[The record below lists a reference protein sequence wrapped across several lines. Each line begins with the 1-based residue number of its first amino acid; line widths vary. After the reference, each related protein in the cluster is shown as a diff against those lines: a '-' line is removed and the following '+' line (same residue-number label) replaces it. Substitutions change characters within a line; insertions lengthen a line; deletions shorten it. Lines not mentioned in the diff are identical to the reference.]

1 VGSSDR
7 PRARK
12 SLAVSDPDDPP
23 NPPPRSSER
32 PQLKAALAFAAVYLI
47 WGSTYLAIRVGVRS
61 IPPFLMSGCR
71 FVGAGGMLYAL
82 LRLRGTPAP
91 SRGEWARASIAGG
104 LMLTMGN
111 GLVTWAE
118 RRVPSN
124 LAALI
129 VAAVPL
135 YMALLDWA
143 RPGGTPPARR
153 VLIGIGIGA
162 CGMALLVSGD
172 RGSSSGISMVGVG
185 AILVSGLAWSAGS
198 LYARHARMHRHPVM
212 AAAQQMLAG
221 GAAMLAIASLRGEP
235 AVIARAS
242 PTAEGA
248 LALAYLTLFG
258 SLVAFSAFG
267 WLVKATSTARL
278 STIAYVN
285 PVVAVI
291 LGWAILD
298 EHLETRA
305 ITGAVLILAAV
316 IAMTAQVPARR
327 TGGALTRGRA

>member
-1 VGSSDR
+1 M
-7 PRARK
+7 
-12 SLAVSDPDDPP
+12 SDPEDPP
-23 NPPPRSSER
+23 NQPPRSSASPPLR
-32 PQLKAALAFAAVYLI
+32 TALAFAAVYLI

-91 SRGEWARASIAGG
+91 SRGEWARAAIAGV
-104 LMLTMGN
+104 LMLTTGN

-124 LAALI
+124 FAALI

-143 RPGGTPPARR
+143 RPGGAPPARR
-153 VLIGIGIGA
+153 VLVGIGIGA
-162 CGMALLVSGD
+162 CGMALLVSGG
-172 RGSSSGISMVGVG
+172 RGSSSEVSMIGIG

-198 LYARHARMHRHPVM
+198 LYARYGRMHRHPVM

-235 AVIARAS
+235 AAVVHS
-242 PTAEGA
+242 GVTAESA

-258 SLVAFSAFG
+258 SFVAFSAFG
-267 WLVKATSTARL
+267 WLVKTTSTARL
-278 STIAYVN
+278 STVAYVN

-291 LGWAILD
+291 LGWLILD
-298 EHLETRA
+298 ERLGTRA
-305 ITGAVLILAAV
+305 IAGATLILAAV
-316 IAMTAQVPARR
+316 VAMTVRVPAARAA
-327 TGGALTRGRA
+327 TAAARGRA

>member
-1 VGSSDR
+1 
-7 PRARK
+7 
-12 SLAVSDPDDPP
+12 LAVSDIDPERRAAQ
-23 NPPPRSSER
+23 PPRSSDNQHLR
-32 PQLKAALAFAAVYLI
+32 TALAFAAVYLI

-71 FVGAGGMLYAL
+71 FVGAGSMLYVL
-82 LRLRGTPAP
+82 LRLRGTPPP
-91 SRGEWARASIAGG
+91 SRGEWARAAIAGV
-104 LMLTMGN
+104 LMLTTGN

-143 RPGGTPPARR
+143 RPGGTAPARR
-153 VLIGIGIGA
+153 VLVGIGIGA
-162 CGMALLVSGD
+162 GGMALLVSGG
-172 RGSSSGISMVGVG
+172 RESSGEISVIGIG

-198 LYARHARMHRHPVM
+198 LYARYGRMHAHPVM

-221 GAAMLAIASLRGEP
+221 GAAMLAIASVRGEP
-235 AVIARAS
+235 AAVAQAGVTTES
-242 PTAEGA
+242 A

-267 WLVKATSTARL
+267 WLVKATSTAGL
-278 STIAYVN
+278 STVAYVN

-291 LGWAILD
+291 LGWAVLD
-298 EHLETRA
+298 EHLGTRA
-305 ITGAVLILAAV
+305 LMGASLILAAV
-316 IAMTAQVPARR
+316 IAMTVKVPARR
-327 TGGALTRGRA
+327 VRTAAKV

>member
-12 SLAVSDPDDPP
+12 SLAVSDVSSEDPP
-23 NPPPRSSER
+23 NQPPRSSDNLQIR
-32 PQLKAALAFAAVYLI
+32 TALAFAAVYLI

-82 LRLRGTPAP
+82 LRWRGTPAP
-91 SRGEWARASIAGG
+91 SLGEWARASIAGL

-143 RPGGTPPARR
+143 RPGGKAPARR
-153 VLIGIGIGA
+153 VLVGIGIGA
-162 CGMALLVSGD
+162 GGMALLVSGGRD
-172 RGSSSGISMVGVG
+172 SSSEVSVIGIG

-198 LYARHARMHRHPVM
+198 LYARYGRMHRHPVM

-235 AVIARAS
+235 VALARARVMTES
-242 PTAEGA
+242 A

-278 STIAYVN
+278 STVQYVN

-291 LGWAILD
+291 LGWAVLD
-298 EHLETRA
+298 ERLGMRA
-305 ITGAVLILAAV
+305 ITGATLILAAV
-316 IAMTAQVPARR
+316 VAMTFEIPARR
-327 TGGALTRGRA
+327 AGAAAKV